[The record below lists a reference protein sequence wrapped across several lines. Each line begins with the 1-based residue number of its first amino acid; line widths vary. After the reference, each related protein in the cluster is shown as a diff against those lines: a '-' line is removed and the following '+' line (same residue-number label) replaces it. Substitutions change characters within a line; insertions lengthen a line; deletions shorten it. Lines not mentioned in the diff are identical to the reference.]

1 MAMALA
7 WEVCGLNQREIGRQF
22 GVGPYAVS
30 KAIARATELAAE
42 GGGSGRVIRR
52 LNAIF
57 NG

>member
-1 MAMALA
+1 MALA

-42 GGGSGRVIRR
+42 GSGSGRVIRR
-52 LNAIF
+52 LNSSF